1 MSCRLCGADEL
12 SQFTGELAI
21 HFPGLRNL
29 DKPIVYAFPNIRV
42 CLNCGNAEFSIP
54 EPELFVLAI
63 GSFAADHSISASPVA
78 TK

>member
-1 MSCRLCGADEL
+1 
-12 SQFTGELAI
+12 
-21 HFPGLRNL
+21 
-29 DKPIVYAFPNIRV
+29 
-42 CLNCGNAEFSIP
+42 LNCGNAEFSIP